1 MENRVKQEESIS
13 LVRHCFI
20 ANLTTTSSAVRGCR
34 WLVWGQE
41 IPQHAQLALW
51 NMCMLNLQLFIQRC
65 NAKVPGTNQES
76 SLVRMD
82 KHDLIRPFT
91 FITLNAITA

>member
-20 ANLTTTSSAVRGCR
+20 ANLTTTLSAVRGCR

-41 IPQHAQLALW
+41 IPQLPAQFAVVHSALQCKSAR
-51 NMCMLNLQLFIQRC
+51 NKSGEFFG
-65 NAKVPGTNQES
+65 AHG
-76 SLVRMD
+76 
-82 KHDLIRPFT
+82 
-91 FITLNAITA
+91 